1 MEMTVD
7 LAAEAEELI
16 ILMVILH
23 LHQEVK
29 ADQEILQQQVLHKE
43 MTVDKVILL
52 HSHKEILKA
61 LLVAEAEA
69 LVKQVFKLEIVMEE
83 KVEMEFNLQ

>member
-1 MEMTVD
+1 MEKMAD
-7 LAAEAEELI
+7 QAEAAEELI
-16 ILMVILH
+16 ILMVTLH

-29 ADQEILQQQVLHKE
+29 VDQEILQQQVLHKE
-43 MTVDKVILL
+43 ITVDKVVLL

-69 LVKQVFKLEIVMEE
+69 LVKQVFKLEIIMEE